1 MRSPLRLLLGSVLV
15 SEGSAAGAP
24 EAEGT
29 SLLLLFLFPA
39 NKAAAAMGG
48 LGGKEAATAAGTTR
62 ATTGNGLTDSLLEA
76 GKGVTTAGA
85 ASFLVD
91 LRVMPPLPP
100 LPAVVVASEAVV
112 LVSRNCNI
120 RNMAAQHP
128 KITLTRRVFRIMFL
142 ARH

>member
-29 SLLLLFLFPA
+29 SLLLLFLLPA
-39 NKAAAAMGG
+39 NKAAAATGE
-48 LGGKEAATAAGTTR
+48 LGDKEAAAGTTPT
-62 ATTGNGLTDSLLEA
+62 TTGNGLTDLLLEA
-76 GKGVTTAGA
+76 GNAVTTAA
-85 ASFLVD
+85 ASCLVD
-91 LRVMPPLPP
+91 LRSP
-100 LPAVVVASEAVV
+100 LPAVVVASEAVG
-112 LVSRNCNI
+112 LVSRNCNM

-128 KITLTRRVFRIMFL
+128 KITLTRRVFRIMIL

>member
-29 SLLLLFLFPA
+29 SLLLLFLLPA
-39 NKAAAAMGG
+39 NKAAAATGG
-48 LGGKEAATAAGTTR
+48 LGGKEAAAGTTR
-62 ATTGNGLTDSLLEA
+62 TTSGNGLTDSLLEA
-76 GKGVTTAGA
+76 GKAVTTAA
-85 ASFLVD
+85 ASCLVD
-91 LRVMPPLPP
+91 LRSP
-100 LPAVVVASEAVV
+100 LPAVVVASEAVG
-112 LVSRNCNI
+112 LVSRNCNM

-128 KITLTRRVFRIMFL
+128 KITLTRRVFRIMIL

>member
-15 SEGSAAGAP
+15 SEGSAAAAGAP

-29 SLLLLFLFPA
+29 SLLLLFLVPV

-48 LGGKEAATAAGTTR
+48 LGGKEAAAAGTTMPT
-62 ATTGNGLTDSLLEA
+62 TTGNGLTDSLLEA
-76 GKGVTTAGA
+76 GKAVTTAA
-85 ASFLVD
+85 ASCLVD
-91 LRVMPPLPP
+91 LRSPLPA
-100 LPAVVVASEAVV
+100 AVVVASEAVV
-112 LVSRNCNI
+112 LVSRNWNM

-128 KITLTRRVFRIMFL
+128 KITLTRRVLRIMIL

>member
-29 SLLLLFLFPA
+29 SLLLLFLLPA
-39 NKAAAAMGG
+39 NKAAAATGG
-48 LGGKEAATAAGTTR
+48 LGDKEAAAGTTPT
-62 ATTGNGLTDSLLEA
+62 TTGNGLTDLLLEA
-76 GKGVTTAGA
+76 GKAVTTAA
-85 ASFLVD
+85 ASCLVD
-91 LRVMPPLPP
+91 LRSP
-100 LPAVVVASEAVV
+100 LPAVVVASEAVG
-112 LVSRNCNI
+112 LVSRNCNM

-128 KITLTRRVFRIMFL
+128 KITLTRRVFRIMIL

>member
-29 SLLLLFLFPA
+29 SLLLLFLLPA
-39 NKAAAAMGG
+39 NKAAAATGE
-48 LGGKEAATAAGTTR
+48 LGDKEAAAGTTPT
-62 ATTGNGLTDSLLEA
+62 TTGNGLTDLLLEA
-76 GKGVTTAGA
+76 GKAVTTAA
-85 ASFLVD
+85 ASCLVD
-91 LRVMPPLPP
+91 LRSP
-100 LPAVVVASEAVV
+100 LPAVVVASEAVG
-112 LVSRNCNI
+112 LVSRNCNM

-128 KITLTRRVFRIMFL
+128 KITLTRRVFRIMIL

>member
-1 MRSPLRLLLGSVLV
+1 MGSVLV

-29 SLLLLFLFPA
+29 SLLLLFLLPA
-39 NKAAAAMGG
+39 NKAAAATGG
-48 LGGKEAATAAGTTR
+48 LGGKEAAAGTTTPT
-62 ATTGNGLTDSLLEA
+62 TTGNGLTVSLLEA
-76 GKGVTTAGA
+76 GKAVTTAA
-85 ASFLVD
+85 ASCLVD
-91 LRVMPPLPP
+91 LRSP

-112 LVSRNCNI
+112 LVSRNCNM

-128 KITLTRRVFRIMFL
+128 KITLTRRVFRIMIL